1 MTLRSTR
8 FSFLTCHLEAHEGLT
23 HYNNR
28 NKNLIEI
35 LGGAKPHPD
44 YYMMDATIYSHHM
57 FVCGDLNYRS
67 RFVSEKPNGGT
78 PKVTRK
84 LSIGKGDLVKRNVS
98 GNEEEPDNGG
108 GYEQAMKLIEEKQY
122 EELYAVDEL
131 CMALEKKE
139 CLVGFETLPCN
150 FSPTFKVAREEG
162 YVYNEKRTPR

>member
-1 MTLRSTR
+1 
-8 FSFLTCHLEAHEGLT
+8 
-23 HYNNR
+23 
-28 NKNLIEI
+28 LIEI

-57 FVCGDLNYRS
+57 FVCGDLNYR
-67 RFVSEKPNGGT
+67 
-78 PKVTRK
+78 TRLQQDSSTK
-84 LSIGKGDLVKRNVS
+84 NKDENDESDN
-98 GNEEEPDNGG
+98 PDNGS
-108 GYEQAMKLIEEKQY
+108 GYELAMKLIKEEKF

-131 CMALEKKE
+131 CMALDKKE